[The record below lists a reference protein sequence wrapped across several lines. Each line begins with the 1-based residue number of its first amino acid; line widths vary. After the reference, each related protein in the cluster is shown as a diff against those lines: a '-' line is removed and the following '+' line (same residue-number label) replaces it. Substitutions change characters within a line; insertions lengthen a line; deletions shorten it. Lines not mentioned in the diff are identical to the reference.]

1 MDVDTDLF
9 VQGFWAK
16 CTETIRP
23 ELDLLVSQLQDH
35 GHEVNVSS
43 QDYSAGEKSP
53 SDANPLLTLSVRL
66 KGARRGPEKTT
77 PQLQFRGD
85 VNRKVVEVASSMG
98 PAQSFELAD
107 LDLPKVKNIISDW
120 LTQLDW
126 Q

>member
-23 ELDLLVSQLQDH
+23 ELDLLVGQLQDH
-35 GHEVNVSS
+35 GHEVNVAS

-53 SDANPLLTLSVRL
+53 SEADPSLTLSVKL
-66 KGARRGPEKTT
+66 KNAHRGPDTAT

-85 VNRKVVEVASSMG
+85 VNRKVVVASSLG
-98 PAQSFELAD
+98 LAQSFELAD
-107 LDLPKVKNIISDW
+107 LDLPKVKNLISDW
-120 LTQLDW
+120 LSQLDW